1 MIGSPGKIAKARYQD
16 AFDSD
21 IFAAPV
27 ATSTKHYPPGYRR
40 DQMTSELFGDDVFY
54 KDLRKQEGTFEP
66 RTDPLSPRRK
76 KLQFLQGG
84 TVPETNQQDL
94 DSLPVQAGHSRT
106 QVGFTDDTDHIDH
119 GSDPVVRRHQELES
133 HIFPT
138 HASVDANRTKIR
150 ASGVSSADRAYAEQ
164 ASHLFEHAPLPAPS
178 NAQKREQHMTAL
190 AQETDDLNKR
200 RANIYYSDLF
210 GRETPASGHL
220 GAYHPKPVS
229 SPESKICIHGEWSD
243 SRTNAKSD
251 ERPMTAK
258 ERQFRELYRTEV
270 PEQGAKDYRPGDLP
284 NSLSTDTSGKSN
296 SKMVLNRHDYSPK
309 RAERSSVF
317 LQPAKAV
324 NEQHHHHKNL
334 TPRRRTLPDQ
344 DYARAGRFLGEYG
357 PKLCDKV
364 VAKQEMRFPCEGGVS
379 PEEYPFASAN
389 GPEAVE
395 RRRTSRSSSPVGAGD
410 RGARSNH
417 VPVAQLSSY
426 ERREYKM
433 LLEGKA
439 VSSGTSGATSTSGR
453 SQLPEL
459 EYPFNQE
466 LHDGE
471 SAGARSASRQKQ
483 YDPRFQTAS
492 AVQGKGKG
500 KDGVNEIRRHPV
512 SPHAYIEA
520 LDRDTESPPRNSR
533 QEYLYGV
540 EQVRGQKVEK
550 TAGGC
555 PPRLAEP
562 WTRGEVDQW
571 NNVENASK
579 FGRAHR
585 DLGKHPVR
593 QDFSPPPGGA
603 AKGSSYGRSFVDYGN
618 EAVSGRSDP
627 ACRRGADISLYG
639 GSGRVDEH
647 EAGSRVHQKHLKSS
661 LVRDTFYER
670 AEATRQWEVAE
681 VSVARLAPTEDEGS
695 IKTKCRGFGCH
706 IVKVIL
712 DLDPISNM
720 CKGRG
725 KLILRYNPDENDL
738 SGLIDKIQ
746 HHLGWQVLFLGDDQ

>member
-150 ASGVSSADRAYAEQ
+150 YNAEKITPNSFSWFNSQPIAKPPKDDGASGVSSADRAYAEQ

-284 NSLSTDTSGKSN
+284 NSLSTDTSGKV
-296 SKMVLNRHDYSPK
+296 K
-309 RAERSSVF
+309 
-317 LQPAKAV
+317 
-324 NEQHHHHKNL
+324 
-334 TPRRRTLPDQ
+334 
-344 DYARAGRFLGEYG
+344 
-357 PKLCDKV
+357 
-364 VAKQEMRFPCEGGVS
+364 
-379 PEEYPFASAN
+379 
-389 GPEAVE
+389 
-395 RRRTSRSSSPVGAGD
+395 
-410 RGARSNH
+410 
-417 VPVAQLSSY
+417 
-426 ERREYKM
+426 
-433 LLEGKA
+433 
-439 VSSGTSGATSTSGR
+439 
-453 SQLPEL
+453 
-459 EYPFNQE
+459 
-466 LHDGE
+466 
-471 SAGARSASRQKQ
+471 
-483 YDPRFQTAS
+483 
-492 AVQGKGKG
+492 
-500 KDGVNEIRRHPV
+500 
-512 SPHAYIEA
+512 
-520 LDRDTESPPRNSR
+520 
-533 QEYLYGV
+533 
-540 EQVRGQKVEK
+540 
-550 TAGGC
+550 
-555 PPRLAEP
+555 
-562 WTRGEVDQW
+562 
-571 NNVENASK
+571 
-579 FGRAHR
+579 
-585 DLGKHPVR
+585 
-593 QDFSPPPGGA
+593 
-603 AKGSSYGRSFVDYGN
+603 
-618 EAVSGRSDP
+618 
-627 ACRRGADISLYG
+627 
-639 GSGRVDEH
+639 RVDEH